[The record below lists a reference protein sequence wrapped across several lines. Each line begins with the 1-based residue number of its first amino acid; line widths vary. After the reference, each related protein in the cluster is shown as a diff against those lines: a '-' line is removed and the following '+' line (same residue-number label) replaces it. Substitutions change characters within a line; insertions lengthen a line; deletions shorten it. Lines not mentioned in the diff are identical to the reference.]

1 MVEPVLAP
9 PTFGRALSLWLA
21 TIGLGTLFITVFF
34 VLIDSSEPVI
44 PIIAGA
50 LAGAFSLPALLLL
63 PVSIKWA
70 LAVAA
75 APLRRLRLLGLITCL
90 FGLATLVCY
99 VVMTCDSGSKADT
112 LITIAEFAAPYFVA
126 ALLAAYWLYHN
137 WLRTPV
143 AE

>member
-1 MVEPVLAP
+1 MLESILTP
-9 PTFGRALSLWLA
+9 PTFGRAFSLWLA
-21 TIGLGTLFITVFF
+21 TIGLGTLFVALFF
-34 VLIDSSEPVI
+34 VLMDSSELAI

-50 LAGAFSLPALLLL
+50 FAGAFSLPALLLL
-63 PVSIKWA
+63 PVSIRWA
-70 LAVAA
+70 MAA
-75 APLRRLRLLGLITCL
+75 TTATIRRLRLLGLITGL

-99 VVMTCDSGSKADT
+99 LVMTYDSGSKADT